1 VGTSNQAPGRL
12 GARVWLAA
20 LALAASVVAIDA
32 ATAAV
37 KVQTV
42 DYENSGATLEGAY
55 VWDDA
60 TDAKRPGV
68 VVYHTY
74 TGPTEHEMDAAKRL
88 AAMGYV
94 AFVADIYGKGIR
106 PPPPKESA
114 AEAAKYGKNR
124 PLLRARAVA
133 ALDMLKKS
141 PVVDLRKLAAIGY
154 CFGGGAALELARS
167 GADVLA
173 TVVFHATLSS
183 PTPDDARNIKGA
195 VLALHGADDPIVPRP
210 EVDAFIKEMSDA
222 KADWQL
228 VLYADTDH
236 GFTTKRNIGAPKSSG
251 NVYNE
256 KSDKRSW
263 AAMQDLLREKFAD

>member
-1 VGTSNQAPGRL
+1 MRRWIVAL
-12 GARVWLAA
+12 GLVASAAA
-20 LALAASVVAIDA
+20 LDGAA
-32 ATAAV
+32 AAV

-42 DYENSGATLEGAY
+42 DYENSGAPLEGAY

-74 TGPTEHEMDAAKRL
+74 TGPSEHERWMRRSAW

-106 PPPPKESA
+106 PPPPKESG
-114 AEAAKYGKNR
+114 AEAAKYSKNR

-183 PTPDDARNIKGA
+183 PTPEDARNIKGA

-210 EVDAFIKEMSDA
+210 EVDGFIKEMSDA
-222 KADWQL
+222 KVDWQL

-263 AAMQDLLREKFAD
+263 AAMADLLRERFAN